1 MIIFVLLNLLCF
13 IIILSKCIWAD
24 KASWNRTAHSMISVF
39 TPYHPQV
46 EFTQLKDEDDIDE
59 ELDDCKDCE
68 HCSRYNGDSGDS
80 GDSGDDDSNN
90 NPLTDSSIST
100 PSVVQEV
107 QIENPEN
114 YSVSNS
120 NSNSNSNSGS
130 VSGSESDDSIVIL
143 DTSVN
148 YLKQAQDIVQGLKD
162 ELEKK
167 ND

>member
-13 IIILSKCIWAD
+13 IVILSKCIWAD
-24 KASWNRTAHSMISVF
+24 KASWNRTAHNMISVF

-46 EFTQLKDEDDIDE
+46 ELTNISSEEMVDETIED
-59 ELDDCKDCE
+59 DCE
-68 HCSRYNGDSGDS
+68 HCSKYNGDS
-80 GDSGDDDSNN
+80 DDNSDEN

-100 PSVVQEV
+100 PSVINTEPEFE
-107 QIENPEN
+107 IENPEN
-114 YSVSNS
+114 HSHSS
-120 NSNSNSNSGS
+120 S

-143 DTSVN
+143 DTKVN
-148 YLKQAQDIVQGLKD
+148 YFKKAQEIVNGLKD